1 MDPRLAREYK
11 DHEEKHWW
19 FRVREQIIMRSLCSK
34 LSRSQGLRIL
44 DVGSGG
50 GGTSRAL
57 AALGQVTCVEPS
69 PELYEALR
77 QTSPSPVVHGSI
89 LELPF
94 AEGEFDLVCAFDVVE
109 HVDRDEQAAA
119 ELARVCKKGGMVAV
133 TVPAFLSLWS
143 HHDEVNHHFRRYR
156 SGQLQRLFC
165 PPLRLRYSTYFN
177 TLLFAPIWLFRR
189 LSGLFPKHA
198 HSQNSGSDFSALP
211 HPLVS
216 AFFYQLFALELY
228 WLPRHSFPFGVSL
241 LQLYAKSEE
250 SL

>member
-19 FRVREQIIMRSLCSK
+19 FRVREQIIVRSLR
-34 LSRSQGLRIL
+34 SRLPTSQGLRIL

-57 AALGQVTCVEPS
+57 AALGEVTCVEPS

-77 QTSPSPVVHGSI
+77 QTSPFPVVHGSI

-94 AEGEFDLVCAFDVVE
+94 EDGEFDLVCAFDVVE

-119 ELARVCKKGGMVAV
+119 ELARVCKRGGMVAI
-133 TVPAFLSLWS
+133 TVPAFQSLWS

-156 SGQLQRLFC
+156 SVQLRRLFC
-165 PPLRLRYSTYFN
+165 PPLQLRYSTYFN

-189 LSGLFPKHA
+189 LSGLFPKRNQTQ
-198 HSQNSGSDFSALP
+198 SSGSDFSVLP

-216 AFFYQLFALELY
+216 AFFYRLFALELH
-228 WLPRHSFPFGVSL
+228 WLPHRSFSFGVSL
-241 LQLYAKSEE
+241 LQLYSKS
-250 SL
+250 